1 MTSSSRFPVF
11 HSAII
16 GAGAGGLFCAG
27 SFNRPKIVL
36 EQNTRL
42 ALKVSASGGGKC
54 NFSNRLL
61 SANDY
66 LSQTPHF
73 CKNALAAFTPA
84 DFTALLDENRIPYE
98 ERENGQLFA
107 FDARE
112 IVRFL
117 ISRAEKAN
125 TTILAGACVQEVLEQ
140 DGLFLLHTTRGP
152 IRAQNVV
159 LASGGISYPQLGGN
173 TFAAKIAR
181 RFGLSLVPQRPALCG
196 LVLPKPIR
204 TIFSALAGNS
214 LETAVCAGKKCFR
227 GDLLFTH
234 QGVSGPAGLNASLYA
249 REGEQ
254 VTINF
259 LPECDVRERL
269 YAQKNT
275 ARTFSAA
282 LKNDLPVKI
291 TKILL
296 APLTDDLAGAT
307 KQTILEVARRINH
320 FTFIPER
327 TAGYTKAEV
336 TAGGIACTEINA
348 GTMACKKVR
357 GLYVIG
363 EALDVTGRLG
373 GFNLQWAWSS
383 ASLAARALNV
393 SF

>member
-1 MTSSSRFPVF
+1 MP
-11 HSAII
+11 
-16 GAGAGGLFCAG
+16 
-27 SFNRPKIVL
+27 
-36 EQNTRL
+36 
-42 ALKVSASGGGKC
+42 
-54 NFSNRLL
+54 FS
-61 SANDY
+61 
-66 LSQTPHF
+66 T
-73 CKNALAAFTPA
+73 
-84 DFTALLDENRIPYE
+84 
-98 ERENGQLFA
+98 
-107 FDARE
+107 
-112 IVRFL
+112 
-117 ISRAEKAN
+117 
-125 TTILAGACVQEVLEQ
+125 
-140 DGLFLLHTTRGP
+140 
-152 IRAQNVV
+152 
-159 LASGGISYPQLGGN
+159 
-173 TFAAKIAR
+173 
-181 RFGLSLVPQRPALCG
+181 
-196 LVLPKPIR
+196 
-204 TIFSALAGNS
+204 LAGNS
-214 LETAVCAGKKCFR
+214 LKTEVCAGKKCFR

-234 QGVSGPAGLNASLYA
+234 QGVSGPAVLNASLYA
-249 REGEQ
+249 REGEE
-254 VTINF
+254 VCINF

-275 ARTFSAA
+275 ARTFSAS

-291 TKILL
+291 TKTLL
-296 APLTDDLAGAT
+296 APLPDDLAGAT